1 MLCFLDGLD
10 GNVLIALT
18 KAEVDEL
25 IADLTSFTPKVL
37 GSRKRLGYLL
47 NELTQ
52 CQMRRKGIIWPTKEE

>member
-10 GNVLIALT
+10 GNVLVVFRR
-18 KAEVDEL
+18 AEVDKL
-25 IADLTSFTPKVL
+25 IEELTSFSPKVL
-37 GSRKRLGYLL
+37 GSRKRLAYLL